1 MRLSIEI
8 LVVCCFC
15 AIANLNA
22 NAQNSAIDS
31 LRLSVLRM
39 PDDTLKV
46 IQLAKISKE
55 YSKNQVDTAVRLGN
69 KALWLAQE
77 LDYLYGE
84 AYSYFILGIVYNY
97 SNEYKQAVESLKKA
111 YALFDT
117 LDNKPYQARALNS
130 LGNVYKRKGDLTLA
144 TESYIQS
151 LNISKEIS
159 DTIVISAV
167 YNNIAGLYG
176 MMGEYDKAL
185 EYQMQNLELK
195 RQMNFKHRIPVSLM
209 NIGNTYRAKKNYSM
223 ALNYYNQALELSD
236 DIENKHEKSLLL
248 YNIAQVYVETERY
261 DIAKQYYIN
270 SVTLARE
277 VGNKEQLAR
286 SLKGHG
292 EVLCETGNFKEGEQ
306 CLLEGYTLAQEI
318 GSLTMQRS
326 LTSKLQVIYR
336 DQQQYQKSLAYF
348 EIYNELK
355 DSILNIEKMKEIAAL
370 EQHYE
375 ADKREQQIAFL
386 EKEQQ
391 VQELEL
397 AKSEAESK
405 QKSFQRNV
413 LVLLLV
419 LTFGVVFYYIRTSK
433 KRKRLNQLLIKQ
445 NKKITEQR
453 TEIVKQN
460 DALVES
466 NKTKDRL
473 FQIIA
478 HDLRSPLVSMD
489 SITQLI
495 PYWVEEQDYE
505 SLKKL
510 SSTLELSLQNVLS
523 LIDNLLNWALNQQ
536 GKFPYSPE
544 NLNLKENISEAVE
557 VYKPIAEI
565 KNINLKFSYAK
576 SVVVFA
582 DRNMLFTI
590 MRNLLN
596 NAIKFTPEN
605 GEIEVG
611 IESNAQFAKVWVK
624 DSGVGIPEA
633 KQEKV
638 FEIANGKEKGT
649 KGEVGKGLGLFFCK
663 EFVNMNNGDIY
674 LESHENKGTTITF
687 TLPLFNIEKN

>member
-1 MRLSIEI
+1 M
-8 LVVCCFC
+8 
-15 AIANLNA
+15 
-22 NAQNSAIDS
+22 
-31 LRLSVLRM
+31 SVLNM
-39 PDDTLKV
+39 PNDTFKV
-46 IQLAKISKE
+46 IQLAKVSKD
-55 YSKNQVDTAVRLGN
+55 YSKQQVDTAIRLGN
-69 KALWLAQE
+69 KSLKLAQD
-77 LDYLYGE
+77 LKYSYGE
-84 AYSYFILGIVYNY
+84 GYSYYCLGVVYRYANDY
-97 SNEYKQAVESLKKA
+97 NLSIESLDKA
-111 YALFDT
+111 YAIFDS
-117 LDNKPYQARALNS
+117 LQNEPYKARVLNS
-130 LGNVYKRKGDLTLA
+130 LGNTYRRKGDFALA

-151 LNISKEIS
+151 LTISKEIS
-159 DTIVISAV
+159 DTVVISAL
-167 YNNIAGLYG
+167 YNNMAHLFN

-185 EYQMQNLELK
+185 EYQLQNLELK
-195 RQMNFKHRIPVSLM
+195 RQMNLKHRIPVSLM

-223 ALNYYNQALELSD
+223 SLSYYNRALELSD
-236 DIENKHEKSLLL
+236 DIENKFEKALLL
-248 YNIAQVYVETERY
+248 TNIAAIYEQEKKYE
-261 DIAKQYYIN
+261 IAKQYYAK
-270 SVTLARE
+270 SERLCRE
-277 VGNKEQLAR
+277 IGNKEQLTRA
-286 SLKGHG
+286 LYGLG
-292 EVLCETGNFKEGEQ
+292 EVLIESGNFEEGEQ
-306 CLLEGYTLAQEI
+306 YLLEGYRLAQEI
-318 GSLTMQRS
+318 GSLTRQRS
-326 LTSKLQVIYR
+326 LASKLINIYR
-336 DQQQYQKSLAYF
+336 DQGQYQKSLAYF

-355 DSILNIEKMKEIAAL
+355 DSILNIEKMKEITAL

-397 AKSEAESK
+397 AKTEAEAK

-413 LVLLLV
+413 LILLLV

-565 KNINLKFSYAK
+565 KHINLKFSYAK

-611 IESNAQFAKVWVK
+611 IDSNAQFAKVWVK
-624 DSGVGIPEA
+624 DSGIGIPLE